1 MASHA
6 SLATVLQGPAPTLE
20 SEGTTRLFE
29 AMVATSTDQ
38 MAYVDR
44 DGIVLAANPALVEAA
59 SRRAK
64 VLGDSGVEMADLL
77 GRPLSEILGEDF
89 FLSTVQPNLDRALDG
104 ETVGVQRWIEMPGAP
119 PCFLHWQFLPRKDES
134 GRVAGVVSVIRDLTA
149 EKRVQSLAAELATD
163 ESVVAGQVE
172 DAAALLSEQ
181 VAENLVV
188 VDRAS
193 FWLLRQDGRELHCVD
208 AYDPI
213 TGRHQSGEVLRDEE
227 CPAYFASVREGKV
240 LDVADVLDD
249 RRTVELAVRMRP
261 RRVASLLQGPVR
273 VGGRVVGVLVAEVVG
288 ASRPWQAAEVSF
300 VTEVAGI
307 FAQTLAS
314 DERRRL
320 ERRLFQ
326 AQKMESLGVMAGGVA
341 HDFNNL
347 LTGILAHS
355 EMMLAETSH
364 GSQLAR
370 RLTAIRDQTVRA
382 SELCTQMLACTGK
395 QDFHPEPID
404 LSELVRDVVASR
416 RASMPAGTQL
426 EMDLHPLPP
435 VPVGVAALHQ
445 ALGQLLANAAEALE
459 GEGEIVVSTRLVELD
474 PEANIGVLSGGGWVG
489 EPLPPGRYVSVRV
502 LDDGCGMDEST
513 LEKVFDP
520 FYSTKFTGR
529 GLGLASVL
537 GTARS
542 HDGGVRLRS
551 QPGRGTCVDLL
562 LPLAQ

>member
-1 MASHA
+1 
-6 SLATVLQGPAPTLE
+6 
-20 SEGTTRLFE
+20 
-29 AMVATSTDQ
+29 MVATSTDQ

-44 DGIVLAANPALVEAA
+44 DGVLLAANPAFVEAA
-59 SRRAK
+59 NRRAK
-64 VLGDSGVEMADLL
+64 VLGGSGLGMADLL
-77 GRPLSEILGEDF
+77 GLPLAQILGEDF
-89 FLSTVQPNLDRALDG
+89 FLSTVLPNLDRALDG

-119 PCFLHWQFLPRKDES
+119 SCFLHWQFLPRLDDS
-134 GRVAGVVSVIRDLTA
+134 GHVAGVVSVLRDLTA

-172 DAAALLSEQ
+172 EAAALLSEQ

-193 FWLLRQDGRELHCVD
+193 FWLLRRDGRELHCVD

-213 TGRHQSGEVLRDEE
+213 TGRHQSGEILRDEE
-227 CPAYFASVREGKV
+227 CPAYFAAVREGKV
-240 LDVADVLDD
+240 LDIADVLDD

-314 DERRRL
+314 DDRRRL

-364 GSQLAR
+364 GSQLSR
-370 RLTAIRDQTVRA
+370 RLTSIRDQAVRA

-416 RASMPAGTQL
+416 RASMPAGTRL
-426 EMDLHPLPP
+426 EMDLHSLPS

-562 LPLAQ
+562 LPLGLSDA